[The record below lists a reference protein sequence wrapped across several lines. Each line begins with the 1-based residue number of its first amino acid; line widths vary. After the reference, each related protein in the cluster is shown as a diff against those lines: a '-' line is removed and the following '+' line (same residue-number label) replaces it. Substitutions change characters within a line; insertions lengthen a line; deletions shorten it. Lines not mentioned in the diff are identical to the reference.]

1 MTSVAS
7 AAERIYLGMDVSKD
21 KIAVRCCWGPGRIP
35 GGRGDQPRRGDDAAA
50 DRQVR

>member
-1 MTSVAS
+1 MTSVAP

-21 KIAVRCCWGPGRIP
+21 KIAVRCWARGGCP
-35 GGRGDQPRRGDDAAA
+35 GGRGDQPRRGDDVAA